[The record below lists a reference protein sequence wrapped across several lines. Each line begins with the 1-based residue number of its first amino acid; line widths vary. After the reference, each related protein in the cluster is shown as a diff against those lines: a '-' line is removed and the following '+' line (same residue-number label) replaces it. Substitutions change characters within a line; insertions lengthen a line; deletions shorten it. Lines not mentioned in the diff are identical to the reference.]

1 MDVTAMTEVIRTIV
15 DAAGGAVQSVI
26 DAAAPV
32 LQQIVALAQTD
43 PIVAVGLIAVVAWII
58 LTAVA

>member
-1 MDVTAMTEVIRTIV
+1 MDVTAVTEVIHTIV
-15 DAAGGAVQSVI
+15 DTAGTAVQSVI

-32 LQQIVALAQTD
+32 LAEIVALAQTN
-43 PIVAVGLIAVVAWII
+43 PIVAIGLIAVVAWII

>member
-1 MDVTAMTEVIRTIV
+1 MDVTAVTEVIHTIV
-15 DAAGGAVQSVI
+15 DAAGTAVQSVI

-32 LQQIVALAQTD
+32 LSEIVALAQTN

>member
-1 MDVTAMTEVIRTIV
+1 MDVTAVTEVIHTII
-15 DAAGGAVQSVI
+15 DTADTAVQSVI

-32 LQQIVALAQTD
+32 LAEIVALAQTN
-43 PIVAVGLIAVVAWII
+43 PIVAVGLVAVVAWII

>member
-1 MDVTAMTEVIRTIV
+1 MDVTAVTEVIHTII
-15 DAAGGAVQSVI
+15 DTAGGAVQSVI

-32 LQQIVALAQTD
+32 LAEIVALAQTD